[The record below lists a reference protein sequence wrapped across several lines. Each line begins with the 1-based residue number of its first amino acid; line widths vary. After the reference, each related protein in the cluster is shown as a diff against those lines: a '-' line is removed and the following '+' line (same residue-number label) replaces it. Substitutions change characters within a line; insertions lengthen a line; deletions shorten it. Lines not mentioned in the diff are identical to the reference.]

1 VAWCPGSSWNC
12 STAVRRPPVGCSAA
26 FTNCACSP
34 CCGERLRCKEIW
46 VEGADKWRNPDADL
60 PADFE
65 TRRLEHYRALAKP
78 LGPAEFIEPLLA

>member
-1 VAWCPGSSWNC
+1 MQRSVYELCL
-12 STAVRRPPVGCSAA
+12 
-26 FTNCACSP
+26 FTVLR
-34 CCGERLRCKEIW
+34 ERLRCKEIW

-78 LGPAEFIEPLLA
+78 LGPAEVIEPLLA